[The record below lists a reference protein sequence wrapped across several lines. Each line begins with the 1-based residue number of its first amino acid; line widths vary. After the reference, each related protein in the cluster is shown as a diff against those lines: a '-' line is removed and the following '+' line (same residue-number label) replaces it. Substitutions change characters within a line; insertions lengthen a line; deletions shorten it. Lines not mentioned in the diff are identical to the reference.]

1 MDLSRPVLE
10 RALFHVDNAYSI
22 DAVRAVGRYRMRWLS
37 SASASRVSHAARFA
51 RRLCK
56 TNLPSNTAF
65 RGFGGPQGLMVAE
78 AYMEQLAKATAPS
91 IRSVALRARRITK
104 RPFASGGRL
113 SAALSEGLRP
123 GLCMGAHREWAL

>member
-37 SASASRVSHAARFA
+37 GAARASHATRFA

-104 RPFASGGRL
+104 RPFASGGSVVGPL
-113 SAALSEGLRP
+113 
-123 GLCMGAHREWAL
+123 